1 MGEPFPP
8 SISDQLRRARETNE
22 DLMDE
27 GTARTGPGPESEDKR
42 ILDNDPTEYLPI
54 MRHHVHEALWSLNM
68 ALSYIQATDLADSYR
83 QGLTV
88 PKESSL
94 ARQLERSHTTLAAY
108 LGLLDDEEAEDE
120 SVSEDE

>member
-1 MGEPFPP
+1 MSEWPEPL
-8 SISDQLRRARETNE
+8 SDQRRRAREQSGVIDDVVTMLSPEQQSNE
-22 DLMDE
+22 KQ
-27 GTARTGPGPESEDKR
+27 PPE
-42 ILDNDPTEYLPI
+42 NDPIEYLPV
-54 MRHHVHEALWSLNM
+54 MRHHLHESLWAMNM

-94 ARQLERSHTTLAAY
+94 ARQLERSHATLSAY
-108 LGLLDDEEAEDE
+108 LGLLDEEADDE